1 MAKTIR
7 KTFLFPPSG
16 IDLLLWLRK
25 EIKVKTDADVV
36 RYAIGALVDL
46 MMALKSGDTIV
57 IRARDGSERSYHPI
71 WQEDVDEGEVDPV
84 AALDDFR
91 PTKAA

>member
-16 IDLLLWLRK
+16 IELLTWLRK

-46 MMALKSGDTIV
+46 MMALKAGDTIV
-57 IRARDGSERSYHPI
+57 IRSRDGAERSYHPV
-71 WQEDVDEGEVDPV
+71 WQDDGDEGEVDPV

-91 PTKAA
+91 PRNAA